1 MRLNLEDN
9 FVIPQW
15 GNTAN
20 AAFKGRKVM
29 ELERDRQIVRLYWTP
44 LAGEN
49 AEEFLAGEYI
59 YTRKR

>member
-1 MRLNLEDN
+1 M
-9 FVIPQW
+9 

-29 ELERDRQIVRLYWTP
+29 ELERDRQIVRLCWMP